1 MPAVYFIVEFPDG
14 AKRNCYSP
22 SSVIHQFFKTG
33 EQLTMS
39 EFLQRSRRGLH
50 EASERVHAKF
60 GFHCSSA
67 QDQLASIEEWGQA
80 FRPEEVVTICEVT
93 D

>member
-1 MPAVYFIVEFPDG
+1 MPAAYFIIELPDG

-22 SSVIHQFFKTG
+22 SSCIHNYFKTG
-33 EQLTMS
+33 DQFAMS
-39 EFLQRSRRGLH
+39 EFLDRSRRGLH

-67 QDQLASIEEWGQA
+67 QDQLASIEEWGKA
-80 FRPEEVVTICEVT
+80 FRPEEMVTICEVT